1 MGTSDA
7 NTNYDEAVDVRIAKS
22 GLAEEVI
29 VMEWLVDDGAHV
41 NAGDPLV
48 LIESEK
54 TQFEMEASVSGVLEI
69 VVEASD
75 LEVPAGTLIARIR
88 P

>member
-1 MGTSDA
+1 MGTSDD
-7 NTNYDEAVDVRIAKS
+7 NTNDDEAVDVRIAKS

-29 VMEWLVDDGAHV
+29 VIEWLVDDGAHV

>member
-1 MGTSDA
+1 MGTSDD
-7 NTNYDEAVDVRIAKS
+7 NDNDAVDVRIAKS
-22 GLAEEVI
+22 GLAEEVL
-29 VMEWLVDDGAHV
+29 VLEWLVDDGAQV

-48 LIESEK
+48 VIESEK
-54 TQFEMEASVSGVLEI
+54 TQFEMEAPIAGALEI
-69 VVEASD
+69 VVDASD

>member
-1 MGTSDA
+1 MGTSDD
-7 NTNYDEAVDVRIAKS
+7 NTIDDDAVDVRIAKS
-22 GLAEEVI
+22 GLAEEVL
-29 VMEWLVDDGAHV
+29 VLEWLVDDGAHV

-54 TQFEMEASVSGVLEI
+54 TQFEMEAPVAGVLEI
-69 VVEASD
+69 VVAASD
-75 LEVPAGTLIARIR
+75 LEVPAGALIARIR

>member
-1 MGTSDA
+1 MGTSDGVV
-7 NTNYDEAVDVRIAKS
+7 EVRIAHS
-22 GLAEEVI
+22 GLAEEVL
-29 VMEWLVDDGAHV
+29 VMEWLVDDGTQV
-41 NAGDPLV
+41 DAGDPLV

-54 TQFEMEASVSGVLEI
+54 TQFEMEAPVAGVLEI
-69 VVEASD
+69 VVAASD

>member
-1 MGTSDA
+1 MGTSDDD
-7 NTNYDEAVDVRIAKS
+7 NDAVDVRIAKC
-22 GLAEEVI
+22 GLAEEVL
-29 VMEWLVDDGAHV
+29 VLEWLVDDGAQV

>member
-1 MGTSDA
+1 MGTSDD
-7 NTNYDEAVDVRIAKS
+7 NTDAVDVRIAKS
-22 GLAEEVI
+22 GLAEEVL
-29 VMEWLVDDGAHV
+29 VLEWLVDDGAQV

-54 TQFEMEASVSGVLEI
+54 TQFEMEAPVAGVLEI
-69 VVEASD
+69 VVAASD
-75 LEVPAGTLIARIR
+75 LDVPAGTLIARIR

>member
-1 MGTSDA
+1 MGTSDDD
-7 NTNYDEAVDVRIAKS
+7 NDAVDVRIAKS
-22 GLAEEVI
+22 GLAEEVL
-29 VMEWLVDDGAHV
+29 VLEWLVDDGAHV

-54 TQFEMEASVSGVLEI
+54 TQFEMEAPVAGVLEI
-69 VVEASD
+69 VEAASD

>member
-1 MGTSDA
+1 MATSDHDA
-7 NTNYDEAVDVRIAKS
+7 TEVRIAKS
-22 GLAEEVI
+22 GLAEEVL
-29 VMEWLVDDGAHV
+29 VLEWLVDDGAQV

-48 LIESEK
+48 VIESEK
-54 TQFEMEASVSGVLEI
+54 IQFEMEAPIAGVLEI
-69 VVEASD
+69 VVAADD

>member
-1 MGTSDA
+1 MGTSDD
-7 NTNYDEAVDVRIAKS
+7 NTNDNEAVDVRIAKS

>member
-1 MGTSDA
+1 MATSDHDA
-7 NTNYDEAVDVRIAKS
+7 TEVRIAKS
-22 GLAEEVI
+22 GLAEEVL
-29 VMEWLVDDGAHV
+29 VLEWLVDDGAQV

-48 LIESEK
+48 VIESEK
-54 TQFEMEASVSGVLEI
+54 IQFEMEAPIAGTVEI
-69 VVEASD
+69 VATASD

>member
-1 MGTSDA
+1 MATSD
-7 NTNYDEAVDVRIAKS
+7 DPIDVRIAHS
-22 GLAEEVI
+22 GLAESVL
-29 VMEWLVDDGAHV
+29 VLEWLVDDGTRV

-48 LIESEK
+48 IIESEK
-54 TQFEMEASVSGVLEI
+54 TQFEMEAPIAGVLEI
-69 VVEASD
+69 VVAADD

>member
-1 MGTSDA
+1 
-7 NTNYDEAVDVRIAKS
+7 
-22 GLAEEVI
+22 
-29 VMEWLVDDGAHV
+29 V

-54 TQFEMEASVSGVLEI
+54 TQFEMEAPVAGVLEI
-69 VVEASD
+69 VVAASD
-75 LEVPAGTLIARIR
+75 LDVPAGTLIARIR

>member
-1 MGTSDA
+1 MGTSDD
-7 NTNYDEAVDVRIAKS
+7 NTNDNEAVDVRIAKS

-54 TQFEMEASVSGVLEI
+54 TQFEMEASVSGLLEI

>member
-1 MGTSDA
+1 MATSD
-7 NTNYDEAVDVRIAKS
+7 DAVEVRIAHS
-22 GLAEEVI
+22 GLAEEVL

-41 NAGDPLV
+41 SAGDPLV

-54 TQFEMEASVSGVLEI
+54 TQFEMESPSDGVLEI
-69 VVEASD
+69 VVAASD

>member
-1 MGTSDA
+1 MGTSDD
-7 NTNYDEAVDVRIAKS
+7 NTIDNDAVDVRIAKS

-29 VMEWLVDDGAHV
+29 VMEWLVDDGTHV

-54 TQFEMEASVSGVLEI
+54 TQFEMEAPVAGVLEI
-69 VVEASD
+69 VVAASD
-75 LEVPAGTLIARIR
+75 LDVPAGTLIARIR

>member
-1 MGTSDA
+1 MGTSDD
-7 NTNYDEAVDVRIAKS
+7 NTDAVDVRIAKS
-22 GLAEEVI
+22 GLAEEVL
-29 VMEWLVDDGAHV
+29 VLEWLVDDGAHV

-54 TQFEMEASVSGVLEI
+54 TQFEMEAPVAGVLEI
-69 VVEASD
+69 VEAASD
-75 LEVPAGTLIARIR
+75 LEVPAGALIARIR

>member
-1 MGTSDA
+1 MGTSDDA
-7 NTNYDEAVDVRIAKS
+7 GADAVDVRIAKS
-22 GLAEEVI
+22 GLAEEVL

-41 NAGDPLV
+41 NAGEPLV

-54 TQFEMEASVSGVLEI
+54 TQFEMEAPITGALEI
-69 VVEASD
+69 VVAASD